1 MDPDEGQD
9 LLVFLAEPGSPS
21 DEKLQ
26 RLIPPPLSPD
36 KLSVDNG
43 DIPPV
48 PGSRQA

>member
-26 RLIPPPLSPD
+26 RLIN
-36 KLSVDNG
+36 VNG
-43 DIPPV
+43 SGDE
-48 PGSRQA
+48 A